1 MRILH
6 VVSSTNPKYG
16 GVIESIKLKNVVYK
30 TLKVKCEI
38 LCFDQINDK
47 WLKDKRLPIVH
58 CVGSK
63 KLSIRKYS
71 NLFFWLDK
79 YIANYDLIICDGLWQ
94 FTNFAVWKMATKYNI
109 KYQVIV
115 HGMLDPWFN
124 TYIFK
129 YIKKL
134 LFWLLIQHRVLCD
147 ADLVLFTSKEEKNLS
162 KKSNFYFYNFKK
174 DILSY
179 PIDKSQYKFS
189 RNNNS
194 FLSKFPKLKQKK
206 IILYLGRIDKKK
218 GLDLLIKAFD
228 TVIKKNNDD
237 KKIHLVIA
245 GPYEKSFYI
254 KMINLINDLKLDK
267 FATFTG
273 PLYNKLKWDA
283 FNSCQIFCL
292 PTHQENFGITIAES
306 LSVGKPIITT
316 NKTNIWKILKSYNA
330 GFISNDDYNG
340 LVKSLIKWNLLKKNE
355 YKRMSKNSLKCFRE
369 NFYKDT
375 VVKDFKRILK
385 N

>member
-1 MRILH
+1 
-6 VVSSTNPKYG
+6 
-16 GVIESIKLKNVVYK
+16 
-30 TLKVKCEI
+30 
-38 LCFDQINDK
+38 
-47 WLKDKRLPIVH
+47 
-58 CVGSK
+58 
-63 KLSIRKYS
+63 
-71 NLFFWLDK
+71 
-79 YIANYDLIICDGLWQ
+79 
-94 FTNFAVWKMATKYNI
+94 
-109 KYQVIV
+109 
-115 HGMLDPWFN
+115 
-124 TYIFK
+124 
-129 YIKKL
+129 
-134 LFWLLIQHRVLCD
+134 
-147 ADLVLFTSKEEKNLS
+147 
-162 KKSNFYFYNFKK
+162 
-174 DILSY
+174 
-179 PIDKSQYKFS
+179 
-189 RNNNS
+189 
-194 FLSKFPKLKQKK
+194 
-206 IILYLGRIDKKK
+206 
-218 GLDLLIKAFD
+218 LIKAFD

-375 VVKDFKRILK
+375 VVKDLKRILK